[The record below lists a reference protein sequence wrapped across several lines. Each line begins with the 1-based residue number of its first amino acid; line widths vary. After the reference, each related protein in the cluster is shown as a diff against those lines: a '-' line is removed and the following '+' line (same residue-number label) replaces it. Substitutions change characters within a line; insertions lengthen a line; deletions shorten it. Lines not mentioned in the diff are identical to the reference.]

1 MRLRW
6 LALFPLLY
14 AAVFAAAAV
23 WLIAGVDVDLPAFV
37 AGQRILVRILSA
49 AGCLAAVSVFEPGD
63 RLRRAWLWL
72 GAAAVSILARD
83 VLRLF
88 PPFSAGTDAARV
100 VLTGLAILSNLTLLA
115 GIWMLARSWRMVAI
129 EMPGGRP
136 GVMAIAVVTAA
147 LALGVAGPGA
157 LHEARAATEDA
168 GSIILLVSALVDIVT
183 LCLITPLLLTAVAM
197 RGGLFSWPWGL
208 VTASQ
213 ISWLLYDA
221 VAAFGPA
228 PDAMVFPLPDLFRGL
243 AENFL
248 FAAGLAQFYV
258 VRHVRRMAR
267 GVGST
272 AGPL

>member
-6 LALFPLLY
+6 LAVYPLVY
-14 AAVFAAAAV
+14 AVVFTVIAV
-23 WLIAGVDVDLPAFV
+23 WLADGADVDLPAFV
-37 AGQRILVRILSA
+37 TGQRILVRILSA
-49 AGCLAAVSVFEPGD
+49 AGCFAAVSIFEPGD

-72 GAAAVSILARD
+72 GASGIAILLRD

-88 PPFSAGTDAARV
+88 PPFSTGTDAARV
-100 VLTGLAILSNLTLLA
+100 VLTGLVILTNLALLA

-136 GVMAIAVVTAA
+136 GVAAIGVVTAVVA
-147 LALGVAGPGA
+147 IAVAGPGA
-157 LHEARAATEDA
+157 LAEARAASGDV
-168 GSIILLVSALVDIVT
+168 GSMILLVSALVDIAT
-183 LCLITPLLLTAVAM
+183 LCLITPLLLTALAL
-197 RGGLFSWPWGL
+197 RGGLFSWPWSL

-248 FAAGLAQFYV
+248 FAAGLAQFLV

-267 GVGST
+267 GGAVGR
-272 AGPL
+272 